1 MKYYVAQIVLS
12 IKILPNATNEEEDDS
27 EEASAVLKV
36 FLLSFSAV
44 SIACKVTSTQKCFG
58 EPLPVFFHLKY
69 HQSL

>member
-12 IKILPNATNEEEDDS
+12 IKILPTATNEEEDDS
-27 EEASAVLKV
+27 EASAVLKV